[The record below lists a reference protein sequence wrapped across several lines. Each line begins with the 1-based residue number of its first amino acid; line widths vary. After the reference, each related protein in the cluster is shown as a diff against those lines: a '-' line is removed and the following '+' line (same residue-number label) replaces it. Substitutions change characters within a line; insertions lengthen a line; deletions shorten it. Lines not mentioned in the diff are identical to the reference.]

1 MTVDEQEALSRV
13 HGPATLRV
21 LALRSGNWAI
31 FDQAR
36 NLLAIVAGDLIAAE
50 LFELSKLLEATIDK
64 QPPPTSISSAPPPIT
79 LEDLG
84 L

>member
-1 MTVDEQEALSRV
+1 MTHDEQEALSRV

-21 LALRSGNWAI
+21 LGLRSGNWAI

-36 NLLAIVAGDLIAAE
+36 NILAIVAASEVASE
-50 LFELSKLLEATIDK
+50 LFELSKLLEASVPP
-64 QPPPTSISSAPPPIT
+64 QPITSTSSAPPKIS
-79 LEDLG
+79 LKDLG

>member
-1 MTVDEQEALSRV
+1 MTADEQEALSRV

-36 NLLAIVAGDLIAAE
+36 NILAIVPAGEVAGE
-50 LFELSKLLEATIDK
+50 LFELTKLLEA
-64 QPPPTSISSAPPPIT
+64 SAPPQPTSASSVPPKIS